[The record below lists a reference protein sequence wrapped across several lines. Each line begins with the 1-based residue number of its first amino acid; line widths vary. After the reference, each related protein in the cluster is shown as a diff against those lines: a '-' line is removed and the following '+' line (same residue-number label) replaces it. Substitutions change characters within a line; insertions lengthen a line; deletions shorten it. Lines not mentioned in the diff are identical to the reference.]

1 MKEDAISKINKM
13 GKAGS
18 IITIILRIFV
28 ILGLVGTIV
37 AALVL
42 AVLPEDTLHIRIAGK
57 ANVDVNLA
65 SVVGKNAA
73 EEALADI
80 DLSEYGYEKGAELD
94 LEGVSYGIDKLE
106 TKGSHILISG
116 NGEMGDFNLRKLV
129 GPLVAVT
136 LHLIMTLITL
146 FFIGALFKAV
156 GKCQSPFEED
166 VIKKM
171 RMFAYSLIPWVVFSS
186 ISDMASKGIFNNRVK
201 FSLSVNF
208 NMVFIVLMI
217 LALTYIFQYG
227 AVLQRESDETL

>member
-28 ILGLVGTIV
+28 ILGLVGTIM
-37 AALVL
+37 AAIVL
-42 AVLPEDTLHIRIAGK
+42 AVLPEDTLHIRMVGT
-57 ANVDVNLA
+57 ANIDVDLA

-73 EEALADI
+73 EEALA

-106 TKGSHILISG
+106 TKGSHILMSG

-186 ISDMASKGIFNNRVK
+186 ISDMASEGIFNNRVK

-208 NMVFIVLMI
+208 NMVFVVLMI

>member
-28 ILGLVGTIV
+28 ILGLVGTIM
-37 AALVL
+37 AAIVL
-42 AVLPEDTLHIRIAGK
+42 AVLPEDTLHIRMAGT
-57 ANVDVNLA
+57 ATIDVNLA

-80 DLSEYGYEKGAELD
+80 DLSEKGAELD

-106 TKGSHILISG
+106 TKGSHILMSG

-186 ISDMASKGIFNNRVK
+186 ISDMASEGIFNNRVK

-208 NMVFIVLMI
+208 NMVFVVLMI

>member
-1 MKEDAISKINKM
+1 M
-13 GKAGS
+13 
-18 IITIILRIFV
+18 
-28 ILGLVGTIV
+28 
-37 AALVL
+37 
-42 AVLPEDTLHIRIAGK
+42 
-57 ANVDVNLA
+57 
-65 SVVGKNAA
+65 
-73 EEALADI
+73 
-80 DLSEYGYEKGAELD
+80 
-94 LEGVSYGIDKLE
+94 
-106 TKGSHILISG
+106 SG

-129 GPLVAVT
+129 VPLVAVT

-186 ISDMASKGIFNNRVK
+186 ISDMASEGIFNNRVK

-208 NMVFIVLMI
+208 NMVFVVLMI

>member
-1 MKEDAISKINKM
+1 MKEQAISKINKM

-37 AALVL
+37 AAMVL
-42 AVLPEDTLHIRIAGK
+42 ASLPEDTLRIRIAGK
-57 ANVDVNLA
+57 ANIDVNLA
-65 SVVGKNAA
+65 AIVGENEAKNV
-73 EEALADI
+73 LADK
-80 DLSEYGYEKGAELD
+80 DLSEYGYEKGSELD

-106 TKGSHILISG
+106 TEGSHILMSG

-129 GPLVAVT
+129 GPLVAAA
-136 LHLIMTLITL
+136 LHLVMTLITL

-156 GKCQSPFEED
+156 EKCQSPFEEN

-186 ISDMASKGIFNNRVK
+186 ISDMASQGIFNNRQ

>member
-1 MKEDAISKINKM
+1 M
-13 GKAGS
+13 
-18 IITIILRIFV
+18 
-28 ILGLVGTIV
+28 
-37 AALVL
+37 
-42 AVLPEDTLHIRIAGK
+42 
-57 ANVDVNLA
+57 
-65 SVVGKNAA
+65 
-73 EEALADI
+73 
-80 DLSEYGYEKGAELD
+80 
-94 LEGVSYGIDKLE
+94 
-106 TKGSHILISG
+106 SG

-166 VIKKM
+166 VIKKDEDVCV
-171 RMFAYSLIPWVVFSS
+171 FADSVGGISS
-186 ISDMASKGIFNNRVK
+186 ISDMASEGIFNNRVK

-208 NMVFIVLMI
+208 NMVFVVLMI